1 MVMAQLRN
9 DGLHTLVLHVHR
21 EQISTGALLWG
32 PDLPVSPGADRE

>member
-21 EQISTGALLWG
+21 EQISLRALL
-32 PDLPVSPGADRE
+32 LPLSPRADRE